1 MKAFFAAVLIAP
13 LAACAIIP
21 DTPMSNGDAARQ
33 GTAVALGEPVWA
45 GDTIVTPLA
54 VTEDSRCP
62 ANARCAWAGRL
73 TVSTRIAAT
82 HWTQT
87 APLTLGQPYEV
98 MGRSYALVSATPTA
112 TTDGDIPVRDYRF
125 VIERR

>member
-1 MKAFFAAVLIAP
+1 MKALFAAALFIP

-21 DTPMSNGDAARQ
+21 DTPMAEVQPARQ
-33 GTAVALGEPVWA
+33 GTAVSLNQPVWA
-45 GDTIVTPLA
+45 SDAILTPLA

-62 ANARCAWAGRL
+62 MNARCIWAGKL

-87 APLTLGQPYEV
+87 APLTLGEPYEV
-98 MGRSYALVSATPTA
+98 MGRTYVLVSGTPER
-112 TTDGDIPVRDYRF
+112 TTDSEPSPASYRF
-125 VIERR
+125 VFERR